1 VNPAGVMRHLSA
13 VFAVGTIEPCLAFWE
28 DLLGFS
34 RAGEGWLD
42 GRLGYVTL
50 HREGVTVMYQTR
62 SSLLAALPALG
73 DLHLGVSISYL
84 TVGDIDAVATALEGA
99 DVRVALHRAS
109 YGSRELWVC
118 EPGGH
123 LIAFAEAEDA
133 ATP

>member
-1 VNPAGVMRHLSA
+1 MSGVAIMRHLSA
-13 VFAVGTIEPCLAFWE
+13 VLPVGTIEPCLSFWE

-42 GRLGYVTL
+42 GKLGYVTL

-62 SSLLAALPALG
+62 SSLLTALPALG

-84 TVGDIDAVATALEGA
+84 TVSDIEAVARALEGA
-99 DVRVALHRAS
+99 DVRVPLHRTS
-109 YGSRELWVC
+109 YGARELWVC

-123 LIAFAEAEDA
+123 LIAFAQPGDVA
-133 ATP
+133 AP